1 MAGHSKWA
9 NIKHRKARQDA
20 KRGAVFTKIIRE
32 LTVAAK
38 EGGPIV
44 EDNPRLRLAYD
55 KALSANM
62 AKDTINRAIQR
73 GAGGQE
79 GQNLEEVVYEGY
91 APGGV
96 AVLIKTL
103 TDNKNRTVSEIRHAF
118 TKYGGNL
125 GTSGSVAYMF
135 EAKGKILVSA
145 DSSNDD
151 FYELALEHGA
161 TDLVDLDEGKS
172 EIVCDPKDLSNLK
185 EKLTENGYEVDASE
199 VVMEAE
205 TNISLDAE
213 QSEKN
218 IKLTDV
224 LEDLDDVQEVFTNA
238 ELDQSCLL
246 YTSPSPRDLS
256 TSRMPSSA

>member
-185 EKLTENGYEVDASE
+185 EKLTENDYSVDASE

-205 TNISLDAE
+205 TNINLDAE
-213 QSEKN
+213 KSEKN

-238 ELDQSCLL
+238 ELDQSVF
-246 YTSPSPRDLS
+246 S
-256 TSRMPSSA
+256 

>member
-161 TDLVDLDEGKS
+161 TDLVDLDEGRS

-185 EKLTENGYEVDASE
+185 EKLTENDYSVDASE

-205 TNISLDAE
+205 TNINLDAE

-238 ELDQSCLL
+238 ELDQSVF
-246 YTSPSPRDLS
+246 S
-256 TSRMPSSA
+256 

>member
-38 EGGPIV
+38 EGGPII

-161 TDLVDLDEGKS
+161 TDLVDLNEGKS

-185 EKLTENGYEVDASE
+185 EKLTENDYAVDASE

-205 TNISLDAE
+205 TNINLDAE

-238 ELDQSCLL
+238 ELDQSVF
-246 YTSPSPRDLS
+246 S
-256 TSRMPSSA
+256 

>member
-1 MAGHSKWA
+1 MGKY
-9 NIKHRKARQDA
+9 KHRKARQDA

-185 EKLTENGYEVDASE
+185 EKLTENDYAVDASE

-205 TNISLDAE
+205 TNINLDAE

-238 ELDQSCLL
+238 ELDQSVF
-246 YTSPSPRDLS
+246 S
-256 TSRMPSSA
+256 

>member
-1 MAGHSKWA
+1 
-9 NIKHRKARQDA
+9 
-20 KRGAVFTKIIRE
+20 
-32 LTVAAK
+32 
-38 EGGPIV
+38 
-44 EDNPRLRLAYD
+44 
-55 KALSANM
+55 
-62 AKDTINRAIQR
+62 
-73 GAGGQE
+73 
-79 GQNLEEVVYEGY
+79 
-91 APGGV
+91 
-96 AVLIKTL
+96 
-103 TDNKNRTVSEIRHAF
+103 
-118 TKYGGNL
+118 
-125 GTSGSVAYMF
+125 MF

-185 EKLTENGYEVDASE
+185 EKLTENDYAVDASE

-205 TNISLDAE
+205 TNINLDAE

-238 ELDQSCLL
+238 ELDQSVF
-246 YTSPSPRDLS
+246 S
-256 TSRMPSSA
+256 

>member
-38 EGGPIV
+38 DGGPVI
-44 EDNPRLRLAYD
+44 EDNPRLRLAHD
-55 KALSANM
+55 KALAANM

-79 GQNLEEVVYEGY
+79 GQNLEEVIYEGY
-91 APGGV
+91 APGGI
-96 AVLIKTL
+96 AVYIKTL

-125 GTSGSVAYMF
+125 GTSGSVAYLF
-135 EAKGKILVSA
+135 EAKGKLLIKS
-145 DSSNDD
+145 D
-151 FYELALEHGA
+151 A
-161 TDLVDLDEGKS
+161 TDEKLYEVAIENGADDINDIDGVKT
-172 EIVCDPKDLSNLK
+172 EIVCDPKNISGLK
-185 EKLTENGYEVDASE
+185 EMVEQAGFEIEASEIVMETEN
-199 VVMEAE
+199 
-205 TNISLDAE
+205 NISLDEE

-218 IKLTDV
+218 MKLTDA
-224 LEDLDDVQEVFTNA
+224 LEDLDDVQEVYTNA
-238 ELDQSCLL
+238 EFPENFEVKD
-246 YTSPSPRDLS
+246 
-256 TSRMPSSA
+256 

>member
-135 EAKGKILVSA
+135 EAKGKILVSD

-185 EKLTENGYEVDASE
+185 EKLTENGYAVDASE

-205 TNISLDAE
+205 TNINLDAE

-238 ELDQSCLL
+238 ELDQSVF
-246 YTSPSPRDLS
+246 S
-256 TSRMPSSA
+256 

>member
-38 EGGPIV
+38 DGGPAI
-44 EDNPRLRLAYD
+44 EDNPRLRLAHD

-62 AKDTINRAIQR
+62 TKDTINRAIQR

-79 GQNLEEVVYEGY
+79 GQNLEEVIYEGY
-91 APGGV
+91 APGGI
-96 AVLIKTL
+96 AVYIKTL

-125 GTSGSVAYMF
+125 GTSGSVAYLF
-135 EAKGKILVSA
+135 EAKGKLLIKSDSTDEKLYEIAIENGA
-145 DSSNDD
+145 DDIKD
-151 FYELALEHGA
+151 IDGIK
-161 TDLVDLDEGKS
+161 T
-172 EIVCDPKDLSNLK
+172 EIVCDPKNLSTLK
-185 EKLTENGYEVDASE
+185 EVIEKTGFEIEASE
-199 VVMEAE
+199 VVMETE
-205 TNISLDAE
+205 TNISLDEE

-224 LEDLDDVQEVFTNA
+224 LEELDDIQEVFTNA
-238 ELDQSCLL
+238 
-246 YTSPSPRDLS
+246 DLHES
-256 TSRMPSSA
+256 VFAE

>member
-20 KRGAVFTKIIRE
+20 KKGAVFTKIIRE

-38 EGGPIV
+38 DGGPII
-44 EDNPRLRLAYD
+44 EDNPRLRLAHD

-62 AKDTINRAIQR
+62 TKDTINRAIQR

-79 GQNLEEVVYEGY
+79 GQNLEEVIYEGY

-96 AVLIKTL
+96 AVYIKTL

-125 GTSGSVAYMF
+125 GTAGSVAYLF
-135 EAKGKILVSA
+135 EAKGKLLINSDASDEKLYDVAIENGA
-145 DSSNDD
+145 DDINDID
-151 FYELALEHGA
+151 
-161 TDLVDLDEGKS
+161 VGKT
-172 EIVCDPKDLSNLK
+172 EIVCEPKDISELK
-185 EKLTENGYEVDASE
+185 AMIEKAGFKIEASE
-199 VVMEAE
+199 IVMEAE
-205 TNISLDAE
+205 NNISLDEE

-218 IKLTDV
+218 MKLTDA

-238 ELDQSCLL
+238 ELDESVF
-246 YTSPSPRDLS
+246 TE
-256 TSRMPSSA
+256 

>member
-44 EDNPRLRLAYD
+44 EDNPRLRLAHD

-172 EIVCDPKDLSNLK
+172 EIACDPKDLSNLK
-185 EKLTENGYEVDASE
+185 EKLTENDYAVDASE

-205 TNISLDAE
+205 TNINLDAE

-238 ELDQSCLL
+238 ELDQSVF
-246 YTSPSPRDLS
+246 S
-256 TSRMPSSA
+256 

>member
-38 EGGPIV
+38 DGGPVI
-44 EDNPRLRLAYD
+44 EDNPRLRLAHD

-62 AKDTINRAIQR
+62 TKDTINRAIQR

-79 GQNLEEVVYEGY
+79 GQNLEEVIYEGY

-96 AVLIKTL
+96 AVYIKTL

-125 GTSGSVAYMF
+125 GTAGSVAYLF
-135 EAKGKILVSA
+135 EAKGKLLINS
-145 DSSNDD
+145 D
-151 FYELALEHGA
+151 A
-161 TDLVDLDEGKS
+161 TDERLYDVAIENGADDINDIDVGKT
-172 EIVCDPKDLSNLK
+172 EIVCEPKDISELK
-185 EKLTENGYEVDASE
+185 VMIEKAGFKIEASE
-199 VVMEAE
+199 IVMEAE
-205 TNISLDAE
+205 NNISLDE
-213 QSEKN
+213 EKSEKN
-218 IKLTDV
+218 MKLTDA

-238 ELDQSCLL
+238 DLDESVF
-246 YTSPSPRDLS
+246 TE
-256 TSRMPSSA
+256 

>member
-38 EGGPIV
+38 EGGAIV

-135 EAKGKILVSA
+135 EAKGKILVSV

-185 EKLTENGYEVDASE
+185 EKLTENDYAVDASE

-205 TNISLDAE
+205 TNINLDSE

-238 ELDQSCLL
+238 ELDQSVF
-246 YTSPSPRDLS
+246 S
-256 TSRMPSSA
+256 

>member
-38 EGGPIV
+38 DGGPVI
-44 EDNPRLRLAYD
+44 EDNPRLRLAHD

-79 GQNLEEVVYEGY
+79 GQNLEEVIYEGY
-91 APGGV
+91 APGGI
-96 AVLIKTL
+96 AVYIKTL

-125 GTSGSVAYMF
+125 GTSGSVAYLF
-135 EAKGKILVSA
+135 EAKGKLLIKS
-145 DSSNDD
+145 D
-151 FYELALEHGA
+151 A
-161 TDLVDLDEGKS
+161 TDEKLYEIAIENGADDINDIDGDKT
-172 EIVCDPKDLSNLK
+172 EIVCDPKNISGLK
-185 EKLTENGYEVDASE
+185 EMVEKSGFEIEASEIVMETEN
-199 VVMEAE
+199 
-205 TNISLDAE
+205 NISLDEE

-218 IKLTDV
+218 MKLTDA

-238 ELDQSCLL
+238 DLDESVF
-246 YTSPSPRDLS
+246 
-256 TSRMPSSA
+256 AE

>member
-38 EGGPIV
+38 DGGGII

-55 KALSANM
+55 KALAANM
-62 AKDTINRAIQR
+62 TKDTINRAIQR

-79 GQNLEEVVYEGY
+79 GQNLEEVLYEGY

-96 AVLIKTL
+96 AVLVKTL
-103 TDNKNRTVSEIRHAF
+103 TDNKNRTVSEVRHAF
-118 TKYGGNL
+118 SKYGGNL
-125 GTSGSVAYMF
+125 GTSGSVAYLF
-135 EAKGKILVSA
+135 EAKGKLLVNA
-145 DSSNDD
+145 TLDNETL
-151 FYELALEHGA
+151 YELVIENGA
-161 TDLVDLDEGKS
+161 DDLDQVTDEQIEIVCQPKDVSNLKRVLEESEFRVEAS
-172 EIVCDPKDLSNLK
+172 EIV
-185 EKLTENGYEVDASE
+185 
-199 VVMEAE
+199 MEAD
-205 TNISLDAE
+205 NSISLDPE

-218 IKLTDV
+218 MKLTDA

-238 ELDQSCLL
+238 DLDASVFE
-246 YTSPSPRDLS
+246 
-256 TSRMPSSA
+256 

>member
-185 EKLTENGYEVDASE
+185 EKLTENDYAVDASE

-205 TNISLDAE
+205 TNINLDVE

-238 ELDQSCLL
+238 ELDQSVF
-246 YTSPSPRDLS
+246 S
-256 TSRMPSSA
+256 

>member
-118 TKYGGNL
+118 TKHGGNL

-185 EKLTENGYEVDASE
+185 EKLTQNDYIVDASE

-205 TNISLDAE
+205 TNINLDAE

-238 ELDQSCLL
+238 ELDQSVF
-246 YTSPSPRDLS
+246 S
-256 TSRMPSSA
+256 

>member
-38 EGGPIV
+38 EGGPII

-185 EKLTENGYEVDASE
+185 EKLTENDYAVDASE

-205 TNISLDAE
+205 TNINLDAE

-238 ELDQSCLL
+238 ELDQSVF
-246 YTSPSPRDLS
+246 S
-256 TSRMPSSA
+256 

>member
-161 TDLVDLDEGKS
+161 TDLVDLEEGKS

-185 EKLTENGYEVDASE
+185 EKFTENDYAVDASE

-205 TNISLDAE
+205 TNINLDAE

-238 ELDQSCLL
+238 ELDQSVF
-246 YTSPSPRDLS
+246 S
-256 TSRMPSSA
+256 

>member
-125 GTSGSVAYMF
+125 GTAGSVAYMF

-185 EKLTENGYEVDASE
+185 EKLTENDYVVDASE

-205 TNISLDAE
+205 TNINLDAE

-238 ELDQSCLL
+238 ELDQSVF
-246 YTSPSPRDLS
+246 S
-256 TSRMPSSA
+256 

>member
-38 EGGPIV
+38 DGGGII

-62 AKDTINRAIQR
+62 TKDTINRAIQR

-79 GQNLEEVVYEGY
+79 GQNLEEVLYEGY

-96 AVLIKTL
+96 AVLVKTL
-103 TDNKNRTVSEIRHAF
+103 TDNKNRTVSEVRHAF
-118 TKYGGNL
+118 SKYGGNL
-125 GTSGSVAYMF
+125 GTSGSVAYLF
-135 EAKGKILVSA
+135 EAKGKLLVNA
-145 DSSNDD
+145 TLDNEPL
-151 FYELALEHGA
+151 YELVIENGA
-161 TDLVDLDEGKS
+161 DDLDQVTDEQIEIVCQPKDVSNLKRVLEESEFKVEAS
-172 EIVCDPKDLSNLK
+172 EIV
-185 EKLTENGYEVDASE
+185 
-199 VVMEAE
+199 MEAD
-205 TNISLDAE
+205 NSISLDPE

-218 IKLTDV
+218 MKLTDA

-238 ELDQSCLL
+238 DLDASVFE
-246 YTSPSPRDLS
+246 
-256 TSRMPSSA
+256 

>member
-135 EAKGKILVSA
+135 ETKGKILVSA

-185 EKLTENGYEVDASE
+185 EKLTENDYAVDASE

-205 TNISLDAE
+205 TNINLDAE

-238 ELDQSCLL
+238 ELDQSVF
-246 YTSPSPRDLS
+246 S
-256 TSRMPSSA
+256 

>member
-38 EGGPIV
+38 DGGPVI
-44 EDNPRLRLAYD
+44 EDNPRLRLAHD

-79 GQNLEEVVYEGY
+79 GQNLEEVIYEGY
-91 APGGV
+91 APGGI
-96 AVLIKTL
+96 AVYIKTL

-125 GTSGSVAYMF
+125 GTSGSVAYLF
-135 EAKGKILVSA
+135 EAKGKLLVKSDTTDEKLYEVAIENGA
-145 DSSNDD
+145 DDINDID
-151 FYELALEHGA
+151 GDK
-161 TDLVDLDEGKS
+161 T
-172 EIVCDPKDLSNLK
+172 EIVCDPKNISGLK
-185 EKLTENGYEVDASE
+185 EMVEKSGFEIEASEIVMETEN
-199 VVMEAE
+199 
-205 TNISLDAE
+205 NISLDEE

-218 IKLTDV
+218 MKLTDA

-238 ELDQSCLL
+238 DLDESVF
-246 YTSPSPRDLS
+246 
-256 TSRMPSSA
+256 AE

>member
-38 EGGPIV
+38 EGGPVV

-125 GTSGSVAYMF
+125 GTAGSVAYMF

-172 EIVCDPKDLSNLK
+172 EIVCDPKDLSNLR
-185 EKLTENGYEVDASE
+185 EKLTENNYVVDASE

-205 TNISLDAE
+205 NNINLDAE

-238 ELDQSCLL
+238 ELDHSVF
-246 YTSPSPRDLS
+246 S
-256 TSRMPSSA
+256 